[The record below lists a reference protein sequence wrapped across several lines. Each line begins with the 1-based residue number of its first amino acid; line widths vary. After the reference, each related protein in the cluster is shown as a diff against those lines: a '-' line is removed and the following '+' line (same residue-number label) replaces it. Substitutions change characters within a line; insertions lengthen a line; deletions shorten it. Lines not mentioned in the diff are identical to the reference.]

1 MLLQLSAETR
11 KKNIYWNPRNT
22 WITEILHEILMLS
35 NPFYGFFVEN
45 LNILNQNQPK
55 NKHQILAFI

>member
-1 MLLQLSAETR
+1 MLLQISADIHT
-11 KKNIYWNPRNT
+11 NIYWNTENT

-35 NPFYGFFVEN
+35 NPLYGFFVKN

-55 NKHQILAFI
+55 NKYQILAFI